1 MPPRKRP
8 TLASLKAEAWAELK
22 RGQDIYEAEVLTVR
36 HRQKIRGLCV
46 DDNAVY
52 VNPNPDVV
60 EVLLHELIHRTH
72 PRMTEE
78 QVATKA
84 LRIMVAMTDTEIRQ
98 WMKQYRSVARKKKA
112 PIHLED
118 DEDAA

>member
-1 MPPRKRP
+1 MPRKRP
-8 TLASLKAEAWAELK
+8 TLSDLKAEAWSEL
-22 RGQDIYEAEVLTVR
+22 RQGRDIYEAEVLTTQY
-36 HRQKIRGLCV
+36 RQKVRGLCV

-72 PRMTEE
+72 PRMSEE

-84 LRIMVAMTDTEIRQ
+84 LRIMVAMSDAEIRQ
-98 WMKQYRSVARKKKA
+98 WMKRYRAVARKKKA
-112 PIHLED
+112 PVHLED